1 MRTTLRLVYVLAIL
15 RFIFPYIIQ
24 DSFYQPHRDEFL
36 YLFEGHH
43 LAWGYMEI
51 PPLLAVLAKTVHWL
65 GDGFFWIKFWP
76 SVFGSLTLIL
86 VGKMVVSLG
95 GRIIAVVLSAL
106 PFFNGVYLRL
116 FFLFQPNSL
125 DVFFWTA
132 LAYCILRYIQSQNRK
147 WLYGFGIC
155 VGLGMMSKY
164 STAFYSLA
172 LLLGLLFTKQRR
184 IYLQKDFYIAMAMSF
199 FIFLPNLIWQY
210 NHRFPVI
217 HHMQELQEE
226 QLRFI
231 GPIRFLVSQMLM
243 NLASVFVWV
252 AGFIFVAFSRQAGP
266 YRWLAWSYLNVIVLL
281 VILHGKDY
289 YALGAY
295 PALYAFG
302 GYRLEQLTQLRWRW
316 TRYVMIT
323 VSLLFGLLILPL
335 MLPVAKP
342 GELAAY
348 FERSHLN
355 EGGGFT
361 WEDLKLHPL
370 PQDYADMMGW
380 KEMAEKTA
388 AAYHHLS
395 PEMQQQTMI
404 YCRGY
409 YFAGALNYYGPAL
422 KLPEVYSDH
431 ASFLLWMPD
440 RYNIK
445 HLMIVAHNIPEP
457 DDKVF
462 QQFEK
467 LSLLDSL
474 QNPLARE
481 NGVRI
486 MFFENGNDSLNS
498 ILDTGVARLK
508 AVYKR

>member
-24 DSFYQPHRDEFL
+24 DGFYQPHRDEFL

-86 VGKMVVSLG
+86 VGNMVVSLG

-252 AGFIFVAFSRQAGP
+252 AVLFLSLFPGRQALIGG
-266 YRWLAWSYLNVIVLL
+266 W
-281 VILHGKDY
+281 HG
-289 YALGAY
+289 
-295 PALYAFG
+295 
-302 GYRLEQLTQLRWRW
+302 
-316 TRYVMIT
+316 
-323 VSLLFGLLILPL
+323 
-335 MLPVAKP
+335 
-342 GELAAY
+342 
-348 FERSHLN
+348 
-355 EGGGFT
+355 
-361 WEDLKLHPL
+361 
-370 PQDYADMMGW
+370 
-380 KEMAEKTA
+380 
-388 AAYHHLS
+388 
-395 PEMQQQTMI
+395 
-404 YCRGY
+404 
-409 YFAGALNYYGPAL
+409 
-422 KLPEVYSDH
+422 
-431 ASFLLWMPD
+431 
-440 RYNIK
+440 
-445 HLMIVAHNIPEP
+445 
-457 DDKVF
+457 
-462 QQFEK
+462 
-467 LSLLDSL
+467 
-474 QNPLARE
+474 
-481 NGVRI
+481 RI
-486 MFFENGNDSLNS
+486 
-498 ILDTGVARLK
+498 
-508 AVYKR
+508 